1 MNGTEGKKY
10 QIKSESAK
18 DIKAATKTDCV
29 VAFLENKA
37 NRNITTMPGV
47 KNKVNSM
54 WKSKRKKK
62 INYSSNYT

>member
-37 NRNITTMPGV
+37 NKNITTMPGV
-47 KNKVNSM
+47 KNKVNS
-54 WKSKRKKK
+54 
-62 INYSSNYT
+62 